1 VDYAGK
7 YDGEGL
13 MWRRWNVGG
22 FHGPWLIRLGH
33 SSDASDVDI
42 EALIAKLELTGEQLD
57 EAIGKVTRS

>member
-1 VDYAGK
+1 
-7 YDGEGL
+7 
-13 MWRRWNVGG
+13 MWGRWNIGG

-33 SSDASDVDI
+33 SNDASDVDI